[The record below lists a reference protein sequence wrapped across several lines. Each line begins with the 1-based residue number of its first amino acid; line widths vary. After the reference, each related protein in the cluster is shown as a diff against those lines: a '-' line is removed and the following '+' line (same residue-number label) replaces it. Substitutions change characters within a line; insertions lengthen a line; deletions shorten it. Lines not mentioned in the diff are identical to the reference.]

1 MCLFIKQISTVKR
14 ICQAKKSK
22 TIVDLP
28 HYLAPETISGS
39 GSSKK
44 SDIWSFGVLI
54 YEMLFGFVP
63 FGSDCSDVMEIYS
76 DIMKKKLIFPEEN
89 GDNYI
94 I

>member
-1 MCLFIKQISTVKR
+1 
-14 ICQAKKSK
+14 
-22 TIVDLP
+22 
-28 HYLAPETISGS
+28 
-39 GSSKK
+39 
-44 SDIWSFGVLI
+44 
-54 YEMLFGFVP
+54 MLFGFVP